1 MNKGVLHIQLTTPER
16 IVYKADVEELSLPTS
31 MGEITILPHHIPLVA
46 NLAQGEIRAKEKDKV
61 LAFACSGGFIEVK
74 PSGEVVILADNAE
87 RAEEI
92 DEARAEAAR
101 KRAEDLMKE
110 KVTDQVEYAAIST
123 KLERELARLRV
134 VRKHRNRHASTPPT
148 SAS

>member
-31 MGEITILPHHIPLVA
+31 MGEITILPHHVPLVA
-46 NLAQGEIRAKEKDKV
+46 NLAQGEIRAKEKDTV

-74 PSGEVVILADNAE
+74 PNGEVIILADNAE

-101 KRAEDLMKE
+101 KRAENLMKE
-110 KVTDQVEYAAIST
+110 KVSDHAEYAAIST

-134 VRKHRNRHASTPPT
+134 ARKHRNKHASITPPQT
-148 SAS
+148 F

>member
-1 MNKGVLHIQLTTPER
+1 MSKGVLHIQLTTPER

-31 MGEITILPHHIPLVA
+31 MGEITVLPNHIPLIA
-46 NLAQGEIRAKEKDKV
+46 TLAQGEIRAREVGGEKI
-61 LAFACSGGFIEVK
+61 FACSGGFIEIK
-74 PSGEVVILADNAE
+74 PDGTVVILADNAE

-92 DEARAEAAR
+92 DEARADIAR
-101 KRAEDLMKE
+101 KRAEELMKE

-134 VRKHRNRHASTPPT
+134 VRKHRNRHASTTPPQT
-148 SAS
+148 S

>member
-61 LAFACSGGFIEVK
+61 LAFACSGGFIEIK
-74 PSGEVVILADNAE
+74 PNGEVIILADNAE

-101 KRAEDLMKE
+101 KRAENLMKE
-110 KVTDQVEYAAIST
+110 KVADQVEYAAIAT

-134 VRKHRNRHASTPPT
+134 VRKHRNKHASAPPA
-148 SAS
+148 SAL